1 MTLKESSKQFTIPD
15 EGIVPARLARII
27 EIGEHMTDYGVKDQ
41 VYLYYS
47 LPTRL
52 IEDEGDYQGKQHMVR
67 TQPMK
72 NSDSE
77 KAALWDHR
85 KVLNPNTRDLSALL
99 NQGAFLTLTHN
110 TVEKQGQKRTFCNI
124 TGVSGVPEGM
134 EVGELD
140 TTQFYFNFDIPDADI
155 WAKLGDFTQNK
166 IKEAL
171 NYSGS
176 EVEKMVLHLEAMAG
190 DAEE

>member
-1 MTLKESSKQFTIPD
+1 MALKEAGKQFTIPA

-27 EIGEHMTDYGVKDQ
+27 EIGEHNTDYGVKDQ
-41 VYLYYS
+41 LYLYFS

-52 IEDEGDYQGKQHMVR
+52 IEDEGEYQGKQHMVR

-77 KAALWDHR
+77 KAALWDYR
-85 KVLNPNTRDLSALL
+85 SVLGPNTDRLADLIDQA
-99 NQGAFLTLTHN
+99 AFLTLTHN
-110 TVEKQGQKRTFCNI
+110 TVEKAGKSRTFCNI
-124 TGVSGVPEGM
+124 TNVSGVPEGM
-134 EVGELD
+134 EVGALD
-140 TTQFYFNFDIPDADI
+140 TTGFYFDYDNPDADVWVKI
-155 WAKLGDFTQNK
+155 GEFTQNL
-166 IKEAL
+166 IKDSL

-176 EVEKMVLHLEAMAG
+176 YVEKMVLHLEAMQG